1 MKRAVV
7 ILLLTLEVVV
17 AKPIH
22 LTKEQ
27 QRDWQIESGKPQ
39 LSKRVQLGKFMA
51 EVVTP
56 PQYLQTI
63 SLPFEAHIK
72 KLYVSTFEKVKK
84 GQLLAEV
91 TGQKWIEVQKRFIA
105 DAIELK
111 HHGELAKRKSNLC
124 REGIIAK
131 KECLAA
137 NAEHNADQIR
147 VSASKA
153 LLRSYGAS
161 ERTIHTIFNKLKIVK
176 TIKLYSKVSARVLR
190 INVHVGESTSPSDA
204 LFVFQKE
211 GALWLEV
218 DLPLK
223 KALLLRRLQEVEMLF
238 NHKKFK
244 SIVLLKSP
252 KINRRNQTQMVRF
265 SLPKSGKFITGMRD
279 LVELKIPTNTF
290 KISKKSLISS
300 ESGELVFLKQN
311 GDYKPLVVNVVAED
325 DRHYYVKG
333 ALKLNDTIAT
343 SSLAILKGLMESDDD

>member
-7 ILLLTLEVVV
+7 VLLTLGVVW
-17 AKPIH
+17 AEPIH

-39 LSKRVQLGKFMA
+39 LSKTLQFGKFMA

-72 KLYVSTFEKVKK
+72 KLYVSTFEQVKK

-111 HHGELAKRKSNLC
+111 HHGHLAERKSRLC

-137 NAEHNADQIR
+137 NAEHNADKIR

-161 ERTIHTIFNKLKIVK
+161 DRTIHTIFDKLKIVK
-176 TIKLYSKVSARVLR
+176 TIKLYSKVSARVLSMK
-190 INVHVGESTSPSDA
+190 VHIGESTSPSDA

-218 DLPLK
+218 NLPLK
-223 KALLLRRLQEVEMLF
+223 KASLLRRSQEVEMRF

-244 SIVLLKSP
+244 SRVLLKSP
-252 KINRRNQTQMVRF
+252 RVDKKDQTQMVRF
-265 SLPKSGKFITGMRD
+265 SLPNDGAFITGMRD

-300 ESGELVFLKQN
+300 ERGEIVFLKRN
-311 GDYKPLVVNVVAED
+311 GDYEPLVVKVVGED
-325 DRHYYVKG
+325 DRYYYIEG
-333 ALKLNDTIAT
+333 SLKLNDTIAT
-343 SSLAILKGLMESDDD
+343 SSLIILKGLMESNDE